1 MIPSVWIGL
10 MRDYSLQLVID
21 KYNLE
26 YIGEF
31 GFVAGF
37 AVKREMTLIKG
48 FDHYTVIN
56 AVVISIS
63 LKTRHQWSC

>member
-1 MIPSVWIGL
+1 
-10 MRDYSLQLVID
+10 
-21 KYNLE
+21 LE